1 MDELDKRLTTVE
13 ADLKTAFRR
22 IDEVRDRMSTIDD
35 LVVSVKQLAIKEE
48 NVETNVKEIRADVKA
63 LTNKPAERWND
74 LVKNIIGIL
83 AAGVVGYV
91 LAKVGLK

>member
-48 NVETNVKEIRADVKA
+48 NVESNVKEIRADVKA

-74 LVKNIIGIL
+74 LVKTVIGLIV
-83 AAGVVGYV
+83 AGVVGYV

>member
-74 LVKNIIGIL
+74 LVKTVIGLIV
-83 AAGVVGYV
+83 AGVVGYV